1 MTEIYIVLLRDRH
14 IDPKLY
20 PYTTQAAAISTAE
33 ALLVE
38 YAWVGAEIERGVFDE
53 DDADGW
59 VWSAQYSEEGD
70 SIGVIRAELF
80 G

>member
-1 MTEIYIVLLRDRH
+1 MTDIYIVLLRDRH

-20 PYTTQAAAISTAE
+20 PYTTREAAVSTAE

-38 YAWVGAEIERGVFDE
+38 YAWVGAEIERGTWDE

-59 VWSAQYSEEGD
+59 IWSAQYSEEGD
-70 SIGVIRAELF
+70 SITVMRCELNE
-80 G
+80 